1 MCTDGW
7 AWTGRQMSSSSY
19 LRRGPSSRARGRIRC
34 VAEGSGAAT
43 LRAGLPPQSSLYCP
57 EERRMPSRTPVPAPH
72 APAPVVA
79 ESINGSVVLD
89 RVAVRVRQRLAAE
102 QTASNHAGEGGHQA
116 SLIWTWPL

>member
-1 MCTDGW
+1 
-7 AWTGRQMSSSSY
+7 
-19 LRRGPSSRARGRIRC
+19 
-34 VAEGSGAAT
+34 
-43 LRAGLPPQSSLYCP
+43 
-57 EERRMPSRTPVPAPH
+57 MPSRTPVPAPH